1 MKYIDPEDLLT
12 KLHNRYLA
20 INLAAQNARNLIAKL
35 NPKRSK
41 IKDNI
46 FDLEG
51 ISDSSPEETEPTVT
65 STEQLDLS
73 LDYTENIY
81 IAAIKEVLKKYRS

>member
-1 MKYIDPEDLLT
+1 MKYIDPEDLIT

-20 INLAAQNARNLIAKL
+20 INLAAQSARALISKL

-41 IKDNI
+41 IKDNL

-51 ISDSSPEETEPTVT
+51 ASDGSAEETKPMSSSEEPF
-65 STEQLDLS
+65 DFS
-73 LDYTENIY
+73 LDYKENIY